1 MGERLLEM
9 EAILKT
15 IYSRKLTEHCKPAVM
30 EKKSLYIKK
39 PSTTTLYFM
48 GEETQDQIAE
58 GTYPGF

>member
-30 EKKSLYIKK
+30 EKKIIIYKK
-39 PSTTTLYFM
+39 TIYYNPLFY
-48 GEETQDQIAE
+48 G
-58 GTYPGF
+58 